1 LGIRITPGLVL
12 VAMGVAPC
20 VYSCWFP
27 SKAASPPAPA
37 AEVAQPESSAQRAG
51 DPPSPSD
58 DDARRSRFA
67 DWLRERL
74 PTGGRVEDSPGRPLE
89 VIHTAAAGDTAV
101 TIAKAYL
108 DLTDVYRARD
118 LGATIAKDSPA
129 VRAGTEV
136 RIPHLLSEPIRDP
149 GEARLSWPADR
160 ALKGIY
166 ITGGT
171 AGIAWPET
179 LERIQTHGLN
189 AVVLDAKPYD
199 GAVTYPSH
207 VKLAMESD
215 VGRVTPIPDFSRA
228 IRFAHERGIRVI
240 ARVTCFHDPWLAA
253 HAPRTSIRSTA
264 GEPAGIGWVDP
275 ANAEVQDYLVDLVK
289 EVIDL
294 GADEVQLDYVRFP
307 VEGLVDAA
315 MLAADGH
322 RSRAIAAFVARVH
335 EAAEAHHVP
344 LSLDV
349 FGIAA
354 SAPRSDIEKLG
365 QNLLL
370 LGPETEAISPMVY
383 PSHYPVGSLGFDQPG
398 DHPELV
404 GFGTKAA
411 VTKLEAAP
419 EGTGRHETI
428 GRTPEGTGRH
438 ETIIRPWLQASSFRV
453 TNFGPQYI
461 QDEIASAEANGA
473 VGWLMWDAAN
483 SYWAVWRA
491 LPMTRTETPTRHE

>member
-1 LGIRITPGLVL
+1 MRITPGLVL

-27 SKAASPPAPA
+27 SAAPPQSA
-37 AEVAQPESSAQRAG
+37 ATEVAPTASSEPRAEG
-51 DPPSPSD
+51 PPSPSD
-58 DDARRSRFA
+58 EEVRRSRFA
-67 DWLRERL
+67 DWLRARL
-74 PTGGRVEDSPGRPLE
+74 PPGGRIEDSPGRPLE
-89 VIHTAAAGDTAV
+89 VVHTAATGDTSQ
-101 TIAKAYL
+101 TIAKSYL
-108 DLTDVYRARD
+108 NLTNVYRARD
-118 LGATIAKDSPA
+118 LAAAIAKASPA
-129 VRAGTEV
+129 VHAGTEL
-136 RIPHLLSEPIRDP
+136 RIPRLLPEPFRDP
-149 GEARLSWPADR
+149 DEDRLSWPADR

-166 ITGGT
+166 ITGMT
-171 AGIAWPET
+171 AGLAWPET

-189 AVVLDAKPYD
+189 AVVLDAKPYAGD
-199 GAVTYPSH
+199 VTYPSR
-207 VKLAMESD
+207 VKLAAESG
-215 VGRVTPIPDFSRA
+215 VGRLIPIPDFSRA
-228 IRFAHERGIRVI
+228 VRFAHERGIRVI
-240 ARVTCFHDPWLAA
+240 ARLTCFHDPWLAA
-253 HAPRTSIRSTA
+253 HAPRMSFRSTT
-264 GEPAGIGWVDP
+264 GEPAAIGWVDP
-275 ANAEVQDYLVDLVK
+275 ANPEVQDYLVDLVK

-307 VEGLVDAA
+307 VEKLGDAA
-315 MLAADGH
+315 MLPADGH
-322 RSRAIAAFVARVH
+322 RSSAIASFVARVH

-370 LGPETEAISPMVY
+370 LGPEAEAISPMVY

-411 VTKLEAAP
+411 VTKLEGAP
-419 EGTGRHETI
+419 EGSGRHETI
-428 GRTPEGTGRH
+428 V
-438 ETIIRPWLQASSFRV
+438 RPWLQASSFRV
-453 TNFGPQYI
+453 TDFGPKYI
-461 QDEIASAEANGA
+461 QDEIQSAEANGA

-491 LPMTRTETPTRHE
+491 LPVRAPR

>member
-1 LGIRITPGLVL
+1 
-12 VAMGVAPC
+12 

-27 SKAASPPAPA
+27 SAAPPPSAATEIAPPA
-37 AEVAQPESSAQRAG
+37 SSEQRAEA
-51 DPPSPSD
+51 PPSPSGEEV
-58 DDARRSRFA
+58 RRSRFVE
-67 DWLRERL
+67 WLRTRL
-74 PTGGRVEDSPGRPLE
+74 PAGGRIEDSAGRPPE
-89 VIHTAAAGDTAV
+89 VVHTAATGDTAQ
-101 TIAKAYL
+101 TIAKSYL
-108 DLTDVYRARD
+108 NLTNVYRARD
-118 LGATIAKDSPA
+118 LAAAIAKASPA
-129 VRAGTEV
+129 VHAGTEI
-136 RIPHLLSEPIRDP
+136 RIPHLLSEPFRDP
-149 GEARLSWPADR
+149 EEDRLSWPADR

-189 AVVLDAKPYD
+189 AVVLDAKPYAGD
-199 GAVTYPSH
+199 VTYPSR
-207 VKLAMESD
+207 VKLAAESGA
-215 VGRVTPIPDFSRA
+215 GRYIPIPDFSRA

-240 ARVTCFHDPWLAA
+240 TRLTCFHDPWLAA
-253 HAPRTSIRSTA
+253 HAPRLSFHTA
-264 GEPAGIGWVDP
+264 TGEPAAIGWVDP
-275 ANAEVQDYLVDLVK
+275 ANVEVQDYLVDLVK

-307 VEGLVDAA
+307 VEKLGDAA
-315 MLAADGH
+315 MLPADGH
-322 RSRAIAAFVARVH
+322 RSQAIASFVARVH

-370 LGPETEAISPMVY
+370 LGPEAEAISPMVY

-398 DHPELV
+398 DHPELA

-411 VTKLEAAP
+411 VTKLESAP
-419 EGTGRHETI
+419 EGSGRHET
-428 GRTPEGTGRH
+428 GQETGHETPHETPH

-453 TNFGPQYI
+453 TDFGPKYI
-461 QDEIASAEANGA
+461 QDEIHSAETNGA

-491 LPMTRTETPTRHE
+491 LPVTTPR